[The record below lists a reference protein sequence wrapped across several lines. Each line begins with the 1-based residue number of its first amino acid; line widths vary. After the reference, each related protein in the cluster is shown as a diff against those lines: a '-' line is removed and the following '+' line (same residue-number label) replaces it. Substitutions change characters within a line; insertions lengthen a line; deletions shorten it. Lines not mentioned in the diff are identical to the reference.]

1 MYICH
6 MYTHTFACMKIRV
19 CMYVYLYRFTCDSF
33 ISDTAYLH
41 LCDMLI
47 QLNLYIYLYSFMCV
61 SDNSMGEAH
70 TYVYILFHTCVRRL
84 CRRRYIHSFT
94 RESDGYIGECMLPV
108 FTEALSQSVH
118 VLLFDFSMCDTTHLR
133 VCDTFIHVTSRVCIY
148 SFMCVRRLHR
158 RSYAACVH
166 RGFRPVCAR
175 TVNLRQVCLQIY
187 IYI

>member
-1 MYICH
+1 MNSLYINLYNVSISRFVLIIYTYVLTCMCMYICH

-94 RESDGYIGECMLPV
+94 RESDGYMR
-108 FTEALSQSVH
+108 
-118 VLLFDFSMCDTTHLR
+118 M
-133 VCDTFIHVTSRVCIY
+133 
-148 SFMCVRRLHR
+148 
-158 RSYAACVH
+158 YAACIH
-166 RGFRPVCAR
+166 
-175 TVNLRQVCLQIY
+175 
-187 IYI
+187 